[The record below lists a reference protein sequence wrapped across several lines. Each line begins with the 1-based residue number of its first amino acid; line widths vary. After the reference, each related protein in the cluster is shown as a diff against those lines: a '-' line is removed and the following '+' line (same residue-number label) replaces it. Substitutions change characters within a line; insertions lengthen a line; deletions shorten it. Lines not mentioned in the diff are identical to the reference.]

1 MQLLSYYAV
10 NSGMMMGV
18 IVVFSPWRKRGQKA
32 LWRWMRDSN
41 EAEYRLKR
49 LVLIPLYRPEADFAR

>member
-1 MQLLSYYAV
+1 
-10 NSGMMMGV
+10 MMVV

-32 LWRWMRDSN
+32 LWGVMRDSN

-49 LVLIPLYRPEADFAR
+49 HVLIPLYRPEADFAR